1 MKYAVIGGSM
11 SGLAEATII
20 ELKKR
25 GFFIFAL
32 DIRNK
37 EREEEGTLYIKTDL
51 TKNEDIERARTIVEK
66 KTDKVDFIAN
76 FSGCVILGSF
86 IEKAEGKVERIFALN
101 LFATFN
107 FNRVFGPL
115 VIKGKG
121 TIAVICS
128 EYGKI
133 TAIPL
138 HGYYPMSKHAVEL

>member
-32 DIRNK
+32 DIRNE

-66 KTDKVDFIAN
+66 KATP
-76 FSGCVILGSF
+76 
-86 IEKAEGKVERIFALN
+86 KA
-101 LFATFN
+101 
-107 FNRVFGPL
+107 
-115 VIKGKG
+115 
-121 TIAVICS
+121 
-128 EYGKI
+128 
-133 TAIPL
+133 
-138 HGYYPMSKHAVEL
+138 